1 VLGIALAVIMLL
13 SSTIAVIAAVPPQKD
28 QSVASSSGYSTYIVA
43 FNDSGAAARA
53 TDGITSLVNSYN
65 GKIIYRYSVI
75 DGMAITMPDNKV
87 DELKAMSGVKYVEK
101 DQEVHALLD
110 KAVPQIGGDQ
120 VWASGY
126 TGKGIKVAVIDTGV
140 DGSHADLNGNK
151 IVGWVD
157 YVNGKTS
164 PYDDHG
170 HGTHVSSTIAGTG
183 AASNGKYKGVAPE
196 ASIIGVKVLGK
207 DGSGSTTNIIKGIEW
222 AVKNGAD
229 VISMS
234 LGSST
239 HSQSSD
245 DAIDNAIKAG
255 VVCVIAAG
263 NSGSGAKTIACPGD
277 DVNAITVGAVDRND
291 AIASF
296 SSRGPNRDGSVKPDV
311 CNMGVGLVAAR
322 ATGTS
327 QGKAVD
333 QYYTALSGTSMA
345 TPMTSGAVALLLQAK
360 PDMTPAQVKDALTK
374 TAKPLGGS
382 VPNNNYGY
390 GRVQTKV
397 ALDYILSGKLPE
409 PTPTPVPTP
418 TPTPNPN
425 DPTPTP
431 TPQPGGYAVS
441 LMNLFA
447 RYNNQ
452 ISTSIDKFQVL
463 PGTTV
468 TQGAMISNTGG
479 ATDSYTMTVTGIPD
493 AWWTLG
499 GYNGGSLEPNSAAS
513 MSLAITPSASAA
525 PGAYTITLTATSE
538 SDRSVS
544 ASKTYK
550 VNVAGAATPT
560 PTPTPKPTATPTPGP
575 NPTPTPT
582 PIPGGNTFTGSVAS
596 NGEFYE
602 YAVPA
607 QAGPVSVKVSWT
619 GTTNDLNLYMYD
631 PSGALVAKSE
641 QRSTTSETV
650 TYNAPAAGYYLIK
663 VQAKTAFRPV
673 TFTGESTKPVQAAYV
688 KTGTLGRGQTVSMNV
703 NPGNAGSV
711 NARLTCGWSFTM
723 PTMSLYGPDGSKV
736 ADGNT
741 IKESWTSSY
750 QHLNYAPA
758 PAGTYTLKIDGT
770 KVSTTLNYKL
780 VTPFQL

>member
-1 VLGIALAVIMLL
+1 MLL
-13 SSTIAVIAAVPPQKD
+13 SSTVAVFAAVPPQKD

-43 FNDSGAAARA
+43 FKDSGAAARA
-53 TDGITSLVNSYN
+53 ADSITSLVNSYN

-87 DELKAMSGVKYVEK
+87 DELKAMSGVEYVEK
-101 DQEVHALLD
+101 DQQVHVLLD

-120 VWASGY
+120 VWSAGY

-140 DGSHADLNGNK
+140 DAGHADLNGNK
-151 IVGWVD
+151 VVGWVD

-183 AASNGKYKGVAPE
+183 AASSGKYKGVAPE
-196 ASIIGVKVLGK
+196 AGIIGIKVLGK
-207 DGSGSTTNIIKGIEW
+207 DGSGSTSNIIKGIEW
-222 AVKNGAD
+222 AVNNGAD

-245 DAIDNAIKAG
+245 TAIDNAIKAG

-277 DVNAITVGAVDRND
+277 DINAITVGAVDRND

-311 CNMGVGLVAAR
+311 SNMGVGLVAAK
-322 ATGTS
+322 ATGITI
-327 QGKAVD
+327 GKAVD

-390 GRVQTKV
+390 GRVQAKA
-397 ALDYILSGKLPE
+397 ALDYVLSGKLPA
-409 PTPTPVPTP
+409 PTPTPTP
-418 TPTPNPN
+418 TPTPNPG

-441 LMNLFA
+441 LANLFA

-452 ISTSIDKFQVL
+452 LSTSMEKFQVQ

-468 TQGAMISNTGG
+468 TQGAMISNTGE
-479 ATDSYTMTVTGIPD
+479 ATDSYTMSVSGIPD
-493 AWWTLG
+493 AWWTLS
-499 GYNGGSLEPNSAAS
+499 GYNGGSLDSSTAAT
-513 MSLAITPSASAA
+513 MSLAITPAASASA
-525 PGAYTITLTATSE
+525 GTYTITLTAK
-538 SDRSVS
+538 SDSDSSVS

-550 VNVAGAATPT
+550 LNVAGATTPT
-560 PTPTPKPTATPTPGP
+560 PTPTPKPTS
-575 NPTPTPT
+575 NPETD
-582 PIPGGNTFTGSVAS
+582 SDAD
-596 NGEFYE
+596 
-602 YAVPA
+602 
-607 QAGPVSVKVSWT
+607 AGPEPDADAYP
-619 GTTNDLNLYMYD
+619 GT
-631 PSGALVAKSE
+631 
-641 QRSTTSETV
+641 R
-650 TYNAPAAGYYLIK
+650 
-663 VQAKTAFRPV
+663 R
-673 TFTGESTKPVQAAYV
+673 
-688 KTGTLGRGQTVSMNV
+688 
-703 NPGNAGSV
+703 
-711 NARLTCGWSFTM
+711 
-723 PTMSLYGPDGSKV
+723 
-736 ADGNT
+736 
-741 IKESWTSSY
+741 
-750 QHLNYAPA
+750 
-758 PAGTYTLKIDGT
+758 
-770 KVSTTLNYKL
+770 
-780 VTPFQL
+780 